1 MSGNTPA
8 STSPSPSPASS
19 PPAAEAAAPSPSGP
33 GRGRGLAAAVGR
45 GLIRRREL
53 SIFVVCVAA
62 AIYFAVT
69 GSGFTTGENYHTI
82 AQYVAP
88 WIIVAAGEV
97 MLLVCG
103 QIDLSAGFV
112 FTLAPFLVTTF
123 TGDGLPLFPAVVCGL
138 LLCAAIGL
146 VNGLIHTLFNLASFI
161 VTLGMAFFLEGM
173 SLIAS
178 NAQPVSAPASGWL
191 VSVLGKS
198 RWSEL
203 IWALVIVAVMQVVL
217 SSTRFGIGTQA
228 VGSNPVGAAES
239 GIRTNRIKN
248 VNFVVASTLAGF
260 GGILDGIR
268 VGSFDPTNGGNETMF
283 LAVASAVIGGTALLG
298 GSGTVVGA
306 LLGALLLGIVY
317 DGFNLTG
324 VNANAFDVVLGIA
337 IVAAMLLNVYLS
349 VLRKRASR

>member
-1 MSGNTPA
+1 MERAQGLDLAREYATA
-8 STSPSPSPASS
+8 T
-19 PPAAEAAAPSPSGP
+19 
-33 GRGRGLAAAVGR
+33 GRGLV
-45 GLIRRREL
+45 RRREL

-62 AIYFAVT
+62 AVYFAVT
-69 GSGFTTGENYHTI
+69 STGFSNSGNFHTI

-88 WIIVAAGEV
+88 WIIVASGEV

-123 TGDGLPLFPAVVCGL
+123 TGDGMPL
-138 LLCAAIGL
+138 LLALIVALVLCAGVGL
-146 VNGLIHTLFNLASFI
+146 VNGLLHTLFNLASFI
-161 VTLGMAFFLEGM
+161 VTLGMGFFLEGM

-178 NAQPVSAPASGWL
+178 NAQPVAAPASGWL
-191 VSVLGKS
+191 VQVLGKA

-203 IWALVIVAVMQVVL
+203 IWALAIVVVMQVVL
-217 SSTRFGIGTQA
+217 SATRFGIGSQA

-239 GIRTNRIKN
+239 GIRINRIKII
-248 VNFVVASTLAGF
+248 NFITVSTLAGF

-268 VGSFDPTNGGNETMF
+268 VGSFDPTNGGNDTMF

-324 VNANAFDVVLGIA
+324 VNANAFDVVLGVA
-337 IVAAMLLNVYLS
+337 IVIAMLLNVYVS
-349 VLRKRASR
+349 IARRRASR